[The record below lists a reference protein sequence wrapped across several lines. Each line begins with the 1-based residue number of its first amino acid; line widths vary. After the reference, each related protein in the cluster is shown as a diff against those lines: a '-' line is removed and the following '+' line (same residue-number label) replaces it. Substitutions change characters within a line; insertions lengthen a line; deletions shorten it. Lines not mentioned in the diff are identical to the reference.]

1 MSIFWDKKVRDW
13 MSDIIGISLE
23 MFSEMVGE
31 DSSEEKRAWA
41 KEQVMRNVEELYN
54 KQENVNERE

>member
-1 MSIFWDKKVRDW
+1 